1 MPLLDHQGPLD
12 ESWRDI
18 ADDQPVPAGIDAR
31 ISLVRLKSEGDAV
44 FDRTGR
50 LGVIVPSDAAIED
63 IAAWSPRLSQIGI
76 RFAGFK
82 DGRPFTLARVLRTRH
97 KFTGDL
103 RSYGHILPDQA
114 LFLARC
120 GFTSFDVPDGFDA
133 AAFLRAFA
141 GFSHVYQEP
150 RGQLRSIVSER
161 RLERLGAAAR
171 SADAAR
177 LVASWMTSEF
187 PGRIA
192 LVSSFGA
199 ESAVLLHMVAQVDP
213 ATPVLFLATGK
224 LFPETIAYRA
234 RLAAA
239 LGLRAVTDVS
249 PSSVRLADRDPD
261 GALWSRDPD
270 ACCLIR
276 KVDPLTAALAPF
288 EAWISGRKSY
298 QGDQR
303 AGLEVVELVDGR
315 FRLNPLAD
323 WTSSAVATYLRDH
336 DLPIHPLVEH
346 GYSSIGCAPCTRPTA
361 AHEAPRAGRWPN
373 QAKTECGIHA
383 ARSPAATS

>member
-1 MPLLDHQGPLD
+1 MPLLDRQGPLD
-12 ESWRDI
+12 ESWREI
-18 ADDQPVPAGIDAR
+18 ADDQPVPDGIGAR
-31 ISLVRLKSEGDAV
+31 VSLARLKSEGATL
-44 FDRTGR
+44 FNRTGR
-50 LGVIVPSDAAIED
+50 LGLTVPSDAAIED
-63 IAAWSPRLSQIGI
+63 IAVWIPLLSLIGI
-76 RFAGFK
+76 RFAGLK

-114 LFLARC
+114 LFLERC
-120 GFTSFDVPDGFDA
+120 GFTSFDAPNGFDG

-161 RLERLGAAAR
+161 RRERLGVAAR

-177 LVASWMTSEF
+177 MLASWITSEF
-187 PGRIA
+187 PGRVA

-234 RLAAA
+234 RLASA

-249 PSSVRLADRDPD
+249 PSAVRLAERDSD

-276 KVDPLTAALAPF
+276 KVDPLMAALAPF

-298 QGDQR
+298 HGDQR
-303 AGLEVVELVDGR
+303 AGLEVVELIDGR
-315 FRLNPLAD
+315 FRLNPLAN
-323 WTSSAVATYLRDH
+323 WTPSSVATYLRDH
-336 DLPIHPLVEH
+336 DLPIHPLVDH
-346 GYSSIGCAPCTRPTA
+346 GYRSIGCAPCTRPTV
-361 AHEAPRAGRWPN
+361 AHEPPRAGRWPN
-373 QAKTECGIHA
+373 QAKSECGIHA